1 MLFAYSYDYVGDLAE
16 TVALIWPDEA
26 KRETPPGL
34 SELVDTLRLI
44 SKSSAP
50 PVIAD
55 WLDGFDP
62 TTRWAFLKLITG
74 AMRVGVSS
82 RLTKTALAQLGDVD
96 TNDVEQLWHGIE
108 PPYTDLL
115 AWLDGHGPRP
125 DISGRLI
132 FSPLMLAQPIDET
145 ELTKLDPAAFYEEW
159 K

>member
-96 TNDVEQLWHGIE
+96 TNDVEQFG
-108 PPYTDLL
+108 T
-115 AWLDGHGPRP
+115 GSSRP
-125 DISGRLI
+125 TPIS
-132 FSPLMLAQPIDET
+132 SPG
-145 ELTKLDPAAFYEEW
+145 
-159 K
+159 